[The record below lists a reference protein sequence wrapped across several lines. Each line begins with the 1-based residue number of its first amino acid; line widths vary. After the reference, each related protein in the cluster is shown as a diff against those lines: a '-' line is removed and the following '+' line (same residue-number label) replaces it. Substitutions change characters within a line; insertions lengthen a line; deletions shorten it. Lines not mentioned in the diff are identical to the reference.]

1 MSPAEAY
8 AGMIFFASI
17 AMVIIGAGHYVT
29 KLARLRNERAKPSA
43 DVEMRLARLEVAI
56 DDMAAELARVT
67 EGQQFVTKLL
77 AEKAA
82 EVGRG
87 SH

>member
-1 MSPAEAY
+1 MNPAEAY
-8 AGMIFFASI
+8 AGMVFFGSI
-17 AMVIIGAGHYVT
+17 ALVVIGAGHYVT
-29 KLARLRNERAKPSA
+29 KLARLKNERLKPSS

-77 AEKAA
+77 ADKSEA
-82 EVGRG
+82 GRAG
-87 SH
+87 